1 MYTER
6 DTLNKLFLVSDGV
19 HRLRGA
25 VDALYPDETYE
36 NMFDFIVE
44 KLGSLEKENVEL
56 KGMIKGLKERN

>member
-1 MYTER
+1 MYMER

-25 VDALYPDETYE
+25 IDALYPDETYE

-56 KGMIKGLKERN
+56 KGRIKGLKERN

>member
-6 DTLNKLFLVSDGV
+6 DTLNKLLLVSDGM

-56 KGMIKGLKERN
+56 KGRIKGLKERN